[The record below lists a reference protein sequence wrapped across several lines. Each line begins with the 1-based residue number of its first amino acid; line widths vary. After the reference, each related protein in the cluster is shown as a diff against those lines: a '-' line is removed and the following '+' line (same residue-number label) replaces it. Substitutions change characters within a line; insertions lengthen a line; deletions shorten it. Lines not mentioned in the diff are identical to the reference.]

1 MTVDEIKYV
10 KKFPPCDIYDVGRI
24 EHWLTDM
31 AAEGYRFNRY
41 SFMLGFFE
49 FAVTAPARRKYRMVA
64 GRKVMWRGPV
74 FNEPDNDES
83 HMYRHYGWNYIS
95 TVGGFYV
102 FENDGAKAGELDTEP
117 ETMAGA
123 LKSLYHYMI
132 YQVCFLTLMV
142 VVLGVQILP
151 VLMEV
156 AVLALAAM
164 GIFYGWFIYVAVS
177 RMLAVMRLRNR
188 LLRGIPVDHEAE
200 WRDGARLGGYRNL
213 ILAVVTVVL
222 LVIMFILT
230 CF

>member
-41 SFMLGFFE
+41 SFMLGFFK
-49 FAVTAPARRKYRMVA
+49 FAVTAPARRKYRMV
-64 GRKVMWRGPV
+64 
-74 FNEPDNDES
+74 
-83 HMYRHYGWNYIS
+83 
-95 TVGGFYV
+95 
-102 FENDGAKAGELDTEP
+102 
-117 ETMAGA
+117 AGA